1 MAGEVAIDSGADL
14 PADES
19 MVDGQPIESPVAA
32 ADGKVNIL
40 VVDDR
45 PEKLI
50 ALSAMLEGLHENV
63 VLAGSGK
70 EALRCLLQKEFAV
83 ILLDVHM
90 PVMDGFETASLIR
103 QRKSTAST
111 PIIFITAYT
120 DETHVAR
127 GYSLGAVDY
136 ILQPVEPEILRA
148 KVSVFVEL
156 FRKTE
161 EIKRQALLLQDI
173 NQELASANRA
183 KDRFLTGISHELRTP
198 LNAVI
203 GFTGTLLM
211 RLPGPLTA
219 DQERQLRVV
228 QSSAKHLLS
237 LINDLLDLARI
248 EAGRTRVQI
257 EPIACQPLIHQVVS
271 SLRPMAESKGLRLE
285 TILPPQDLLASADR
299 RSMHQILLNL
309 VNNAIKFT
317 DKGGV
322 TVELRRDGRDGIEVA
337 VVDTGL
343 GIRLEDQE
351 KLFQAF
357 TQIDPPPRRRFEGT
371 GLGLHLSQ
379 KLAGL
384 MGGWISFDSE
394 HGKGSTFVLTVPE
407 A

>member
-1 MAGEVAIDSGADL
+1 MAGEVAIDPGADL
-14 PADES
+14 PADED
-19 MVDGQPIESPVAA
+19 VADGQPAETPVAA
-32 ADGKVNIL
+32 VDGKVNIL

-90 PVMDGFETASLIR
+90 PVMDGFETAALIR

-248 EAGRTRVQI
+248 EAGRTRLQI
-257 EPIACQPLIHQVVS
+257 EPIACQPLVQQVVS
-271 SLRPMAESKGLRLE
+271 ALRPMAESKGLRLE
-285 TILPPQDLLASADR
+285 TILPAQDLLASADR

-317 DKGGV
+317 DKGRV
-322 TVELRRDGRDGIEVA
+322 TVELKRDGRDGIEVA

-384 MGGWISFDSE
+384 MGGWIRFDSE
-394 HGKGSTFVLTVPE
+394 YGKGSTFVLTVPE

>member
-1 MAGEVAIDSGADL
+1 LAGEVAIDSGADL

-271 SLRPMAESKGLRLE
+271 SLRPMAESKGLRLD

-394 HGKGSTFVLTVPE
+394 YGKGSTFVLTVPE